1 MDKAAFGKAGGGAWA
16 SGPFNFKLLQLEKA
30 AIRRAII
37 SNEYLGILT
46 LTSKWKDW
54 G

>member
-1 MDKAAFGKAGGGAWA
+1 MDKAALGKAGGGAWA

-30 AIRRAII
+30 ATSKETI

-46 LTSKWKDW
+46 LTSKWKD
-54 G
+54 